1 MALSGSLTTT
11 KYGSRYLEFTW
22 SASQSIADNESTIT
36 WELYGRGGSGY
47 YKAAPITVTL
57 DGATIVNKTARFEL
71 WNGTKVASGST
82 KLKHNSSTG
91 AKSFKVEIKAA
102 IYSGSVNCTGSKTFT
117 LDTIPRKATVV
128 SAPDFND
135 TENPTITYQN
145 LIGSGVD
152 KLEACIS
159 LTGAKSDIAYR
170 EISKTGTSYTFNL
183 TDAERKLLL
192 QNTTGANSRSIRF
205 YVRTTISGTTYL
217 HYLAKTFSVKD
228 PEPTL
233 NPTIIDSGSVSKTL
247 TNNQDTFIK
256 GYNVA
261 NVDIGLTLMKEATV
275 KSVKVTNGTKTL
287 NAASGYMYYVE
298 TDTFNISVTDS
309 RNNTV
314 TQTVK
319 KGFINYINPTCNLEV
334 GILNAEGKTTL
345 KVSGVCF
352 SGSFGAIT
360 NQKLL
365 QYRYKEDE
373 GEYTSW
379 KTTSAANY
387 SGNNYTADIE
397 LTGLNYRNAYTFQ
410 TRIVDSIHNGNTEPA
425 IESVAVKVKSVP
437 VADWSK
443 EDFNFNVPINYLNQR
458 LMYVAGDS
466 VTLSDAQI
474 CFSGFVS
481 NGQRQLYVTIPLSKP
496 IFASGV
502 TLDGAIICR
511 ANNGY
516 INGTTWTAATSI
528 DLGSPDTTLIEQVR
542 PYINEI
548 GITLI
553 IDFKNKIT
561 NATVNN
567 VPISATP
574 YGDLTIT
581 FT

>member
-1 MALSGSLTTT
+1 MALEGSLTTT
-11 KYGSRYLEFTW
+11 SYDGRYYELSWTG
-22 SASQSIADNESTIT
+22 SQSIADNETEISWTLT
-36 WELYGRGGSGY
+36 AKGGNSAWY
-47 YKAAPITVTL
+47 AERTL
-57 DGATIVNKTARFEL
+57 EVVIDGDSEYSKTAREVRYK
-71 WNGTKVASGST
+71 GEVASGT
-82 KLKHNSSTG
+82 KTLKHNDTTG
-91 AKSFKVEIKAA
+91 AKSFKISLRAA
-102 IYSGSVNCTGSKTFT
+102 VYKESVNCTGSKTFT

-128 SAPDFND
+128 SAPDFDD

-145 LIGSGVD
+145 LIGNGID

-170 EISKTGTSYTFNL
+170 EISKTGTSYKFNL

-233 NPTIIDSGSVSKTL
+233 SPTIIDSGSVSKTL
-247 TNNQDTFIK
+247 TGDENTFIK

-261 NVDIGLTLMKEATV
+261 NIDIGATLKKEATI
-275 KSVKVTNGTKTL
+275 KSVKITNGTKTL
-287 NAASGYMYYVE
+287 NTASGNMYSVE
-298 TDTFNISVTDS
+298 TDTFNITLTDS

-319 KGFINYINPTCNLEV
+319 KKFINYINPTCNMDV
-334 GILNAEGKTTL
+334 GILNAEGETTL

-352 SGSFGAIT
+352 KGSFGAVT
-360 NQKLL
+360 NQTIV
-365 QYRYKEDE
+365 QYRYKEDDSN
-373 GEYTSW
+373 YTSW
-379 KTTSAANY
+379 RTTAAAQY

-397 LTGLNYRNAYTFQ
+397 LTGLDYKKAYTFQ
-410 TRIVDSIHNGNTEPA
+410 TRFIDSIHNASTEPA
-425 IESVAVKVKSVP
+425 IESVEIKVKSVP

-443 EDFNFNVPINYLNQR
+443 NDFNFNVPINYQNER

-466 VTLSDAQI
+466 VKMTDGQI

-481 NGQRQLYVTIPLSKP
+481 NGQKQLYVTIPLAKP

-502 TLDGAIICR
+502 TLNGAIICR

-516 INGTTWTAATSI
+516 INGTSWTAATSI
-528 DLGSPDTTLIEQVR
+528 DLGSPDTTLIQQVR

-553 IDFKNKIT
+553 IDFKDKIV